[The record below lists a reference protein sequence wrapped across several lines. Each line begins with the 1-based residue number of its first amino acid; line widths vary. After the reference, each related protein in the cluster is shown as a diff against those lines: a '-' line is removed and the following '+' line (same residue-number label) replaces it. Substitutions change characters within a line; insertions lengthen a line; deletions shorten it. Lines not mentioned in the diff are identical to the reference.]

1 MGIKEVRR
9 REYRGQ
15 EVDGNVFD
23 WLVEEC
29 ERIRYWGG
37 RETKDPIPPRSTFRS
52 LHSRNPHDASRRL
65 LEPNEP
71 GLQATRENTFEIA
84 KARKL

>member
-1 MGIKEVRR
+1 MGIKQVRR

-15 EVDGNVFD
+15 EIDGNVFD

-37 RETKDPIPPRSTFRS
+37 RETRDPIPPRSTFRS
-52 LHSRNPHDASRRL
+52 LRSSNPHHASRVL
-65 LEPNEP
+65 LQANEP
-71 GLQATRENTFEIA
+71 GLKTSGENTFEIA